1 MLLFRFDLKSEQKER
16 SQPVKWIQSLEISV
30 LAFYHWLKTIGSFWK
45 NFSSNK
51 TQENNKLKH
60 FLSHYETDIDT
71 LYFSSWALCCYQVQ
85 TFYDHV
91 LKLRWCKPWHLASSP
106 FAEFKSVNVAA
117 EKLEQRKVRKI
128 LPKTGFGEEEEAI
141 SFSH

>member
-71 LYFSSWALCCYQVQ
+71 VLSVLEHFAATKYKRFMTMCWN
-85 TFYDHV
+85 YDG
-91 LKLRWCKPWHLASSP
+91 
-106 FAEFKSVNVAA
+106 VN
-117 EKLEQRKVRKI
+117 RDI
-128 LPKTGFGEEEEAI
+128 
-141 SFSH
+141 